1 MAQRLCTNSE
11 EAGTNKAPNSNET
24 DEVKLWRPRK
34 PM

>member
-1 MAQRLCTNSE
+1 MAQSLSTNSE